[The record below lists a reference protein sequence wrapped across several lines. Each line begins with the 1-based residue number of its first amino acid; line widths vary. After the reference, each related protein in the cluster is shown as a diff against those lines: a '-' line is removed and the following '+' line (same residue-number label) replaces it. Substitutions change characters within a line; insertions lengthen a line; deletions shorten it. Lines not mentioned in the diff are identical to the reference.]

1 MTVKYECD
9 RCHEQFDKKKEMV
22 EVTVESDMGTFGQMI
37 TTLHYCRKCS
47 IYFNNAVSIVND
59 GSYDRRVK
67 K

>member
-22 EVTVESDMGTFGQMI
+22 EVTIESDMGSFGALT

-59 GSYDRRVK
+59 GTYDGKVRK
-67 K
+67 